1 MYSIQ
6 AIVAEEIVPEEQEI
20 ADTFSE
26 TQPNL
31 VTEDLTASN
40 VASAPV
46 VDESVNEEPSVLSKL
61 VQEEVGESISLEKIE
76 GQIVAL
82 TDSESESPPAVP
94 DVVQDQTEEKNVR
107 DDSIASLNLEETDR
121 LVKEVNE

>member
-1 MYSIQ
+1 LYSIQ
-6 AIVAEEIVPEEQEI
+6 AIVAEEIVPVEQEI
-20 ADTFSE
+20 AE

-31 VTEDLTASN
+31 VTEDLTASY
-40 VASAPV
+40 VASAPL
-46 VDESVNEEPSVLSKL
+46 VDESVNEEHSVVSDL
-61 VQEEVGESISLEKIE
+61 VQEEVGEYILLEKIE
-76 GQIVAL
+76 EQIVAL

-94 DVVQDQTEEKNVR
+94 DVVQDQTEEKAVR